1 MTRIRIPALAGVLLL
16 AAGPALAHPG
26 HGAQSGFAVGLFHPF
41 SGLDHLLAMVA
52 VGLWAGLTFRKS
64 WWIWPATFVGFMLAG
79 FVLGV
84 GHAAAPAAEV
94 AIAASVIGLGL
105 AIGLEFKPPAAVGSA
120 LIALF
125 ALAHGYA
132 HGQEMPAGADTVR
145 FALGFG
151 LATVVL
157 HGAGLAVA
165 WTILRGRARP
175 FVRLGGLGVAA
186 AGVAMLLA
194 T

>member
-1 MTRIRIPALAGVLLL
+1 M
-16 AAGPALAHPG
+16 
-26 HGAQSGFAVGLFHPF
+26 
-41 SGLDHLLAMVA
+41 
-52 VGLWAGLTFRKS
+52 
-64 WWIWPATFVGFMLAG
+64 
-79 FVLGV
+79 
-84 GHAAAPAAEV
+84 
-94 AIAASVIGLGL
+94 
-105 AIGLEFKPPAAVGSA
+105 
-120 LIALF
+120 
-125 ALAHGYA
+125 
-132 HGQEMPAGADTVR
+132 R